1 MPIPVG
7 NPDNDIDCKKKIT
20 SQYNVV
26 FKDHVTNIREIKYS
40 VEEHCSYYLL
50 QTHATM
56 QYITTYFIVKKIVGE
71 VQTIWISNL
80 MLPKGFPFHQLS
92 LEPF

>member
-1 MPIPVG
+1 M
-7 NPDNDIDCKKKIT
+7 IT
-20 SQYNVV
+20 TQCNVV

-56 QYITTYFIVKKIVGE
+56 QYITTYFIVKKRVGE
-71 VQTIWISNL
+71 VQMDFKLDASR
-80 MLPKGFPFHQLS
+80 GLS
-92 LEPF
+92 L